1 MVYMYTCI
9 YKCCI
14 LHNGN
19 VVPFNYLTIPFQSSW
34 NSDTEV
40 KSELVSITSA
50 KCIGFRHAYK
60 DKGLKNLKDADA

>member
-1 MVYMYTCI
+1 MVYMYTCN

-40 KSELVSITSA
+40 KSELVSRLPNVSVLDMHI
-50 KCIGFRHAYK
+50 KIR
-60 DKGLKNLKDADA
+60 D